1 MNLTPFEQAYVD
13 CALWSSVDDDDDP
26 LEDNYDIRSIAPETL
41 DRMAKDCKDFKADAY
56 DELAKSNL
64 DDEKAGRDF
73 WLTRNGHG
81 TGFWDEGLGGKL
93 GDALTK
99 KAEAYGSYDL
109 YVGDDGLIHGRCF
122 H

>member
-1 MNLTPFEQAYVD
+1 MPGKTLTPAEV
-13 CALWSSVDDDDDP
+13 
-26 LEDNYDIRSIAPETL
+26 
-41 DRMAKDCKDFKADAY
+41 
-56 DELAKSNL
+56 AKSNL

-122 H
+122 HCWNFRNAISHNRHSLRKSAWRSETNVRIKTFCGCSKVTWASTG